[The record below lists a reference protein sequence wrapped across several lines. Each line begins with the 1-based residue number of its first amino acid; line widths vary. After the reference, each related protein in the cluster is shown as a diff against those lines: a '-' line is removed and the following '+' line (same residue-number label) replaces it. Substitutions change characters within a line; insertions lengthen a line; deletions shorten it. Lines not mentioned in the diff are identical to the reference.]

1 MITDHCSMIILWCV
15 VLALTACRPG
25 SPCSGHQFDRL
36 RRYSLP
42 YAGHWV
48 IARGDTVTFPDAP
61 QMGDR
66 FKLERI
72 VLDTTTVVVS
82 RECVFRGKIMFRA
95 PRADTVSASWF
106 GQPEQAIVTG
116 WPADLGPFAGLSL
129 AWASS
134 ARDSLSGAILFDA
147 KLGVQ
152 ARPGMTARFV
162 AGRAGTPPRLSSA
175 PWEAFSFGS
184 SSPR

>member
-1 MITDHCSMIILWCV
+1 MIILSCG
-15 VLALTACRPG
+15 VLALTACGPG
-25 SPCSGHQFDRL
+25 NPCSGHQFSRL
-36 RRYSLP
+36 KRYSLP

-48 IARGDTVTFPDAP
+48 VARGDSVTFPDAP

-66 FKLERI
+66 FRLSDI
-72 VLDTTTVVVS
+72 VLDTTTVVVG
-82 RECVFRGKIMFRA
+82 RECLFRGKIMFRA

-116 WPADLGPFAGLSL
+116 WPADLGPFAGASL
-129 AWASS
+129 AWASPR
-134 ARDSLSGAILFDA
+134 RDSVSGAILLDE

-162 AGRAGTPPRLSSA
+162 AGRARAGGPPRLSSA
-175 PWEAFSFGS
+175 P
-184 SSPR
+184 